1 MRHFFISLGCL
12 LALSACQEN
21 PKPKDTDSM
30 KKEFNYPPTKEEVVE
45 DDYFGTKV
53 ADPYRWLEDDKSAE
67 TAQWVKEQSQ
77 FTSDYLKAIPYL
89 STIKDQLSKL
99 WNYEK
104 AGAPFVEGDYTYYYK
119 NNGLQDQSV
128 LYRKDKDGKE
138 EVFLDPNT
146 FATDGTTSLASINF
160 SKDGSLV
167 CYLISEAGSDWK
179 KAIVLNAKTK
189 EQIGDHP
196 IVDVKFGGGAWRGN
210 EGFYYSSYDKPQGS
224 QLSEKTDQNKLYY
237 HKLGTSQKEDIL
249 VFGGTPEEKNRYVDG
264 YVTDDQRFLVISGA
278 DATSGNKLFLKDLRN
293 EKAPLITILGDFSS
307 DTYVIDTKGDKL
319 YLYTNLNAPN
329 GKVVVT
335 DIKNPTPEHWK
346 DLIPENE
353 NVLDVITAGGYIFAK
368 YTVAA
373 LTEVKQYDFTGKFVR
388 DIKLPSIGVAGG
400 FSAKENQ
407 KDTYFWFTNTCTP
420 TSIYKLNIESGNYEQ
435 YWKPAINFNSNE
447 YESKQVFYTSKDGTK
462 VPMTITYK
470 KTTKL
475 DGSAPTLLYGYG
487 GFNAITSPYFGVSIA
502 VWMNNG
508 GVYATA
514 NIRGG
519 GEYGKKWH
527 DAGTKF
533 QKQNVFDDFIAAAEY
548 LIKEKYTSSEKLAIK
563 GASNG
568 GLLVG
573 AVMTQRP
580 DLMRVAFPDVGVMDM
595 LRYHKFTAGAGWA
608 YDYGTSDDSKEMFDY
623 LYKYSPVH
631 NVKEGT
637 CYPATMVSTADHD
650 DRVVPAHSFKFAA
663 QLQKKQACKD
673 VPVLIRI
680 ETNAGHG
687 AGTPVS
693 KMIEQHADEQSF
705 ALWNMGY
712 KELPNK

>member
-1 MRHFFISLGCL
+1 MKYFFIPLGCA
-12 LALSACQEN
+12 LALSACKNN
-21 PKPKDTDSM
+21 PQQPAETEQMKDFT
-30 KKEFNYPPTKEEVVE
+30 YPQTKEQVVE
-45 DDYFGTKV
+45 DDYFGEKV
-53 ADPYRWLEDDKSAE
+53 ADPYRWLEDDRSPE
-67 TAQWVKEQSQ
+67 TEAWVKAQSQ
-77 FTSDYLKAIPYL
+77 FTTNYLNAIPYRK
-89 STIKDQLSKL
+89 TIKEQLEKL

-104 AGAPFVEGDYTYYYK
+104 SGAPFVEGDYTYYYR

-138 EVFLDPNT
+138 EVFLDPNK
-146 FATDGTTSLASINF
+146 FAADGTTSLAGLNF

-189 EQIGDHP
+189 EQIGDP
-196 IVDVKFGGGAWRGN
+196 IVDVKFGGGNWKGN
-210 EGFYYSSYDKPQGS
+210 EGFYYSSYDKPKGS
-224 QLSEKTDQNKLYY
+224 ELSEKTDQNKVYY
-237 HKLGTSQKEDIL
+237 HKLGTSQKEDVLI
-249 VFGGTPEEKNRYVDG
+249 FGGTAQEKNRYTDA
-264 YVTDDQRFLVISGA
+264 YVSDDQRYLIIFGA
-278 DATSGNKLFLKDLRN
+278 DATSGNKLFIKDLKDP
-293 EKAPLITILGDFSS
+293 KAPLVTILNDYSS
-307 DTYVIDTKGDKL
+307 DTSVIDVKGDKL
-319 YLYTNLNAPN
+319 YLFTNLNAPN

-335 DIKNPTPEHWK
+335 DVKNPTPEHWK

-353 NVLDVITAGGYIFAK
+353 NVLDITTAGGYILAK

-373 LTEVKQYDFTGKFVR
+373 LTEVKQYDFSGKFIR

-400 FSAKENQ
+400 FSSKEDQ

-420 TSIYKLNIESGNYEQ
+420 TSIYKLNLESGETTQ
-435 YWKPAINFNSNE
+435 YWKPSIAFNSDE

-475 DGSAPTLLYGYG
+475 DGTAPTLLYGYG
-487 GFNAITSPYFGVSIA
+487 GFNAITYPYFGVSIA

-527 DAGTKF
+527 DDGTKF
-533 QKQNVFDDFIAAAEY
+533 KKQNVFDDFIAAAEY
-548 LIKEKYTSSEKLAIK
+548 LIKEKYTSKEKLAIK

-580 DLMRVAFPDVGVMDM
+580 DLMRVALPDVGVMDM

-608 YDYGTSDDSKEMFDY
+608 YDYGTSDDSKEMFEY
-623 LYKYSPVH
+623 LKGYSPVH
-631 NVKEGT
+631 NVKEGV

-663 QLQKKQACKD
+663 QLQKKQACKN
-673 VPVLIRI
+673 VPIILRI

-693 KMIEQHADEQSF
+693 KMIEGYADEQAFS
-705 ALWNMGY
+705 LWNMGY
-712 KELPNK
+712 KELPNQ